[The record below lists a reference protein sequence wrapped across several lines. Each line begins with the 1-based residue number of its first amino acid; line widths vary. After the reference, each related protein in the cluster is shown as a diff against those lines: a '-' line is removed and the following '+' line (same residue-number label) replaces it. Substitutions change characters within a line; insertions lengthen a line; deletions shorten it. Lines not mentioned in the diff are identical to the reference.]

1 MTTGKSKQQLIQE
14 VADLRQRIS
23 QLEAW
28 QTEMRHSEQR
38 YRRLIENIQDA
49 VMSSGPDGR
58 IISANPAAAAILGYS
73 SPDELVGMPAAEL
86 YLYPEHRTILLEEL
100 SQKGYVHNYELLFKK
115 KDGTPI
121 HILASA
127 IIHRD
132 DKGNIL
138 EIDGIFTNITE
149 LKRAEQTI
157 RHQRDELAAQAR
169 VISRFLQTIDLDE
182 RLNVILEEVLPLA
195 QAEMGSVHLICGEE
209 LVLRCWRDIPTRM
222 RAPMLSFAV
231 TDAPF
236 WLREKNV
243 LHEPLDKPGQIPQFA
258 KHEGIQALVSIPLV
272 IAAYSEEQTE
282 PRTQWLGTLV
292 LASRR
297 YDAFHENEVLKL
309 ERIAEELALGI
320 AHSQRFH
327 QATERLV
334 RLNVL
339 REIDRAIIG
348 HLSIN
353 EIIQAVVRNV
363 PRELGADAVAL
374 SLFNEENM
382 KGKVFVMR
390 LPNGTVVDEEAFSIA
405 DSLLHWF
412 VQRQEPVIIYD
423 LSRDPRVQ
431 MYSKLIRKGR
441 LASYLGVPLVVQGK
455 TTGILHII
463 TLEPRT
469 FAPEDVEFFQT
480 LAGQAAIALRNAV
493 LFQQVSQSEQKYR
506 STFENTGTAMITIE
520 EDTTISL
527 MNTEAENLF
536 GYSRSEIEG
545 KKNWTELV
553 PPEELGRLLE
563 HHRQRR
569 IDAAAP
575 PRSYESWI
583 TDRWGKAK
591 NILVTASLIPGTKR
605 SVVSVLDIT
614 EHKQAERERDRLLQE
629 LEQLN
634 LELEEKVAQRTKE
647 LEQALQAAEIANRA
661 KSDFLTNMSHE
672 LRTPLNAIIGFSQV
686 LLERYFGELNE
697 KQTEYLNDI
706 LDSGKHLLSLIDDI
720 LDLSKIEAGKL
731 ELQIS
736 MVPIRDLLQTSVT
749 MFKEKAAKHRL
760 SIRLDL
766 APELEMLEIAADER
780 ALRQIM
786 FNLLSNATKFTPDGG
801 SITIAARPEKEQL
814 VVSVSDTGIGI
825 APEEQPKVFDEFY
838 QTKYA
843 IRGKPPGTGL
853 GLPITKRLVEAHDGK
868 VWVESQ
874 GVGKGSRFSFTL
886 PLHAINHD

>member
-1 MTTGKSKQQLIQE
+1 MATKKTKQQLMQE
-14 VADLRQRIS
+14 VTNLHQRIS
-23 QLEAW
+23 QLEAL
-28 QTEMRHSEQR
+28 QAATQQSEQR
-38 YRRLIENIQDA
+38 YSRLIENIHDA

-58 IISANPAAAAILGYS
+58 IVAANRAAATMLGYS
-73 SPDELVGMPAAEL
+73 KPDELIGIPATEL
-86 YLYPEHRTILLEEL
+86 YQYPEHRTILFEEL
-100 SQKGYVHNYELLFKK
+100 TQKGYVHNYEMLLKK

-121 HILASA
+121 HVLTSA
-127 IIHRD
+127 VIYRD
-132 DKGNIL
+132 EKGNIL
-138 EIDGIFTNITE
+138 QADGVFTDITWF
-149 LKRAEQTI
+149 KQAEETL
-157 RHQRDELAAQAR
+157 RHQRDELTAR
-169 VISRFLQTIDLDE
+169 ARIIAHFLQTIDLEE
-182 RLNVILEEVLPLA
+182 RLNIMLVEVLSLT
-195 QAEMGSVHLICGEE
+195 QVEMGSIHLVSGEE
-209 LVLRCWRDIPTRM
+209 LVLRCWRGIPARV
-222 RAPMLSFAV
+222 RAPMLSFPAA
-231 TDAPF
+231 DAPS
-236 WLREKNV
+236 WIREKGIF
-243 LHEPLDKPGQIPQFA
+243 HEPLDKPGQIPQFL
-258 KHEGIQALVSIPLV
+258 KTEGIQALASLPLF
-272 IAAYSEEQTE
+272 IAAQPKEQKQ
-282 PRTQWLGTLV
+282 RTQWLGTLI

-297 YDAFHENEVLKL
+297 YDALGKNDVQIL
-309 ERIAEELALGI
+309 ETMADELALGI
-320 AHSQRFH
+320 AHSQHFH

-334 RLNVL
+334 RLSVL

-348 HLSIN
+348 RLSIN

-374 SLFNEENM
+374 SLFNEEKM

-405 DSLLHWF
+405 DSLFHWF

-423 LSRDPRVQ
+423 LSHDPRVQ

-480 LAGQAAIALRNAV
+480 LAGQAAVALRSAI

-506 STFENTGTAMITIE
+506 STFENTGTAMITID

-545 KKNWTELV
+545 KRSWTELV
-553 PPEELGRLLE
+553 PPEELDRLLE
-563 HHRQRR
+563 YHRQRR
-569 IDAAAP
+569 IEPGAA

-583 TDRWGKAK
+583 VDRQGKTRD
-591 NILVTASLIPGTKR
+591 ILITTSLIPGTKR
-605 SVVSVLDIT
+605 SVVSAIDLT
-614 EHKQAERERDRLLQE
+614 ERKQAERERDRLLQE

-634 LELEEKVAQRTKE
+634 LELEEKVAQRTRE
-647 LEQALQAAEIANRA
+647 LEQAVQAAEIANRA

-686 LLERYFGELNE
+686 LLEQYFGELNE

-736 MVPIRDLLQTSVT
+736 MVPIRNLLQTSLT

-760 SIRLDL
+760 SIDLDL
-766 APELEMLEIAADER
+766 APELETLEIAADER

-801 SITIAARPEKEQL
+801 SITIEARQEHDQL
-814 VVSVSDTGIGI
+814 AVSVLDTGIGI
-825 APEEQPKVFDEFY
+825 APEEQLKVFDEFY
-838 QTKYA
+838 QTRQPA
-843 IRGKPPGTGL
+843 RGKPPGTGL
-853 GLPITKRLVEAHDGK
+853 GLPITKRLVEAHGGK
-868 VWVESQ
+868 IWMESE
-874 GVGKGSRFSFTL
+874 GVGRGSRFSFIL
-886 PLHAINHD
+886 PLRRISQD